1 MPLYLDNFLHLP
13 DLIPLEPPEQ
23 RDIPEVDEDR
33 LYEEARDRGL
43 MKERSGKDGQTR
55 KTKGEQGQ
63 L

>member
-13 DLIPLEPPEQ
+13 DLIPLEPPEP

-43 MKERSGKDGQTR
+43 KQEGSDADGQTE
-55 KTKGEQGQ
+55 GEQGQ
-63 L
+63 P